1 MTLRRLA
8 AATLCAASLSSCSL
22 LKPTSKDDLVTLTTP
37 QGEIKLVLFDETPK
51 HKANFLKLA
60 KSGYYDGTTFHRV
73 INQFMIQGGDPNSK
87 DADPNN
93 DGQGGP
99 GYTIPA
105 EIESQF
111 KHVRGAVA
119 AARQGDQ
126 MNPKRESSGSQ
137 FYLVQNSQGTPF
149 LDGQYTV
156 FGMTVAGLDAV
167 DKIAQ
172 VPKNPGDRPK
182 EPVKMTVK
190 VERLSRKKITE
201 MTGYQFDG
209 KPVAA
214 PGPMKGKPIKKA

>member
-8 AATLCAASLSSCSL
+8 AATLCAASLASCSL
-22 LKPTSKDDLVTLTTP
+22 LKPTPKDDLVTLTTP

-60 KSGYYDGTTFHRV
+60 KAGYYDGTTFHRV

-105 EIESQF
+105 EIEPQF

-137 FYLVQNSQGTPF
+137 FYLVQNPQGTPF

-156 FGMTVAGLDAV
+156 FGMTVAGLDAM

-182 EPVKMTVK
+182 EAVKMTVK

-209 KPVAA
+209 KPVTT